1 MIVYIIVIMNRALTE
16 STRMAQQ
23 GRITEGITALQ
34 AQRERDGDSY
44 SILSNLAALHLQ
56 LGHL

>member
-1 MIVYIIVIMNRALTE
+1 MSRILAE

-23 GRITEGITALQ
+23 GRISEGISALKNELE
-34 AQRERDGDSY
+34 REGDSY

-56 LGHL
+56 LGHV